1 VSATALCREED
12 VFVVVVVVFVVFATV
27 LLLRW
32 RIVVSVM
39 MDGLID

>member
-1 VSATALCREED
+1 VSATALCREEE

-39 MDGLID
+39 MD